1 MSNGKNVRSLSD
13 KFISEWNNSEIKDFY
28 EAHKDELFIGI
39 RDNYIN
45 LYYKCASISK
55 IEYQPKF
62 KKFSFEIA
70 NKYLERNNKSGR
82 QKITFEELKSRY
94 DSIKD
99 NIDKI
104 QTKEKISQQILA
116 QNINK
121 NNNSKWR
128 IIDIEYVK
136 AEQEGRFDIIA
147 ITKENPYKVALI
159 ELKYGSN
166 AIGGDSG
173 IRKHAEDFLSFIDE
187 NRFQKYLKAE
197 ICSIVNDYRKLASSP
212 LPQIAE
218 ENICDKPDIYFVILA
233 NNKNNDLVE
242 MTKRYLFDDAKR
254 ASKNNFEKKV
264 RDKKYEE
271 KLKNFNPIFLFSE
284 SCLMNNNNQ
293 LDIKDFT
300 DFDRYKIEKKSN
312 GSSDLKKF

>member
-70 NKYLERNNKSGR
+70 SKYLDSDNKSGR

-99 NIDKI
+99 NIDKM
-104 QTKEKISQQILA
+104 QTNEKISQQILA

-121 NNNSKWR
+121 NKNSKWR

-147 ITKENPYKVALI
+147 ITKEKPYKVALI

-187 NRFQKYLKAE
+187 NRFQKYLKTE
-197 ICSIVNDYRKLASSP
+197 ICSIVNDYRKLTSSP

-242 MTKRYLFDDAKR
+242 MTKRYLFEDAKR
-254 ASKNNFEKKV
+254 ASKKNFEKEVKE
-264 RDKKYEE
+264 KKCEE

-284 SCLMNNNNQ
+284 SCLMNSNSQ
-293 LDIKDFT
+293 LDINDFT